1 MLKPEKAK
9 PVEPTVAELKAE
21 IEKIKAAM
29 RRNGWTLEE

>member
-1 MLKPEKAK
+1 MAKAPER
-9 PVEPTVAELKAE
+9 AEVDRIAALKAE